1 MVDRARQRL
10 ASSPNASV
18 VVEDG
23 QELSFD
29 GGSFDTVL
37 CSLGPM
43 FFPDPARGLSQFHR
57 VLRPGGRAAV
67 SVNTTPERSY
77 NGRINVI
84 IARHVPSLSE
94 ATTRTFSLGDE
105 ARLRSMFQAA
115 GFRW

>member
-1 MVDRARQRL
+1 MEE
-10 ASSPNASV
+10 ASTPCCVVSAS
-18 VVEDG
+18 
-23 QELSFD
+23 
-29 GGSFDTVL
+29 
-37 CSLGPM
+37 CSSRTR
-43 FFPDPARGLSQFHR
+43 ARGLSQFHR

-115 GFRW
+115 GFRVCRDQHGGSPLRTPIL